1 LGTQPGTAGANEAG
15 KIAGVSLIAYDSITQ
30 AFAALE
36 NGELNAVAVDNTLA
50 LNFIGAGGGKLKA
63 AGEVFD
69 GRDIAIA
76 ECKNRQFFLEEI
88 NYDL

>member
-1 LGTQPGTAGANEAG
+1 MLSRRSKTANWMR
-15 KIAGVSLIAYDSITQ
+15 SPRTT
-30 AFAALE
+30 
-36 NGELNAVAVDNTLA
+36 TLA
-50 LNFIGAGGGKLKA
+50 LIFIGAGGGKLKA